1 MSDTIIVDQNGRV
14 YLPKLIRKLLHLDTN
29 TILQVAIDDDRVV
42 LRKVDSIAE
51 YGRGMFRRRDLAN
64 VTEAIRRAALD

>member
-1 MSDTIIVDQNGRV
+1 MSDTIVVDQNGRV
-14 YLPKLIRKLLHLDTN
+14 YLPKLIRKLLRLEAN
-29 TILQVAIDDDRVV
+29 SLLQVAIDDDRVV

-64 VTEAIRRAALD
+64 VDQALRQAALD

>member
-14 YLPKLIRKLLHLDTN
+14 YLPKIIRKLLRLEAN

-51 YGRGMFRRRDLAN
+51 YGRGMFRRRDLGDVQDAL
-64 VTEAIRRAALD
+64 RRAAFE